1 MDSIGKELKISE
13 DSLTK
18 YRVEKQVINYDEETK
33 HVAALNRD
41 YELQYWETLNN
52 YNSTD
57 SLKRELEK
65 RMQLYTEIIQNNN
78 SFILHKSSSMCF
90 LKLTPVSRYF
100 DFYIIPK

>member
-1 MDSIGKELKISE
+1 M
-13 DSLTK
+13 
-18 YRVEKQVINYDEETK
+18 INYDEETK

-78 SFILHKSSSMCF
+78 SFIL
-90 LKLTPVSRYF
+90 
-100 DFYIIPK
+100 